1 MKQQYVIVMLLTLVC
16 STSIAAPTPS
26 DQPVPPVLEPL
37 KAKIG
42 KHYAFKGMVLSFRAE
57 EPITEDQWKAIEGL
71 GIRLIVTG
79 GKGIDDAAVARLAKL
94 DPEGLILDGSALTD
108 DGCKYLAEMKSLR
121 WLNVG
126 HTTLGKN
133 GFAGAGFAQLKSL
146 PKLEKLGFGGT
157 GAGDVAMDAIGE
169 LTQLK
174 EFSSWHTHFTLES
187 NTAFPKLIHVTTLT
201 IGNSM
206 PAWNGKPRQLSL
218 TDATLP
224 MIAQMTALE
233 HLTLMQAHF
242 TLPGLQRLKAL
253 PNLKTLNLQG
263 VEVTP
268 AEVEKLRAEL
278 PAVKIEYKPLTD
290 DEQKKLEDFLTHK

>member
-1 MKQQYVIVMLLTLVC
+1 MKTRFL
-16 STSIAAPTPS
+16 IAALLIMIGSTLRAAPAPS
-26 DQPVPPVLEPL
+26 DQPAPPVLEPL

-42 KHYAFKGMVLSFRAE
+42 RHYAFKGTVLSFRAE
-57 EPITEDQWKAIEGL
+57 APITAEQWKSIEGL

-79 GKGIDDAAVARLAKL
+79 GKGIDDAAVERLAKL

-108 DGCKYLAEMKSLR
+108 DGCKYIAEMKSLR

-133 GFAGAGFAQLKSL
+133 GFSGAGFARLKSL
-146 PKLEKLGFGGT
+146 PNLEKLGFGGT
-157 GAGDVAMDAIGE
+157 GAGDIAMDSIGE

-187 NTAFPKLIHVTTLT
+187 NIAFPKLIHLTTLT
-201 IGNSM
+201 LGNSM
-206 PAWNGKPRQLSL
+206 PAWDGKPRRLSL

-233 HLTLMQAHF
+233 HLTLMQARF
-242 TLPGLQRLKAL
+242 TLPGLKQLKAL
-253 PNLKTLNLQG
+253 PRLKTLNLQN
-263 VEVTP
+263 VEMTP

-278 PAVKIEYKPLTD
+278 PAVKIDYKPLTEED
-290 DEQKKLEDFLTHK
+290 QKKLEDFLTHR